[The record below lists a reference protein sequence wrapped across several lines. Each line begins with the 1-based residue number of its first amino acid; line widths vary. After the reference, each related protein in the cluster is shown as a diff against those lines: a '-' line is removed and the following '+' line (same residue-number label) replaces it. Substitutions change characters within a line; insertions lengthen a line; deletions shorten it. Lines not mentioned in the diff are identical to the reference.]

1 MMNSKMIKSIS
12 IKIRSLCL
20 PLALVMATSSVHAQI
35 NTVAAVTSLSDNSEY
50 NQFVAKYGDDLDAE
64 MYREFSLPDLNF
76 DEVQLAESILERVY
90 NLYPIAFYNYAFD
103 QDVAGI
109 TKQYETYSQALN
121 TGDLADEEKIMAQCL
136 TYANQP
142 SRYKRFAQYFAYE
155 YVDDHSIAEVQ
166 DGITMLNHFFIDDLV
181 MASQIGDVNDLDSD
195 FDYKLKQQ
203 GLEGAYEDF
212 LNSADYKELKELTN
226 LKVGE
231 RSGEPVMP
239 LFIYANYMTC
249 GYLTRGIMQKRI
261 N

>member
-1 MMNSKMIKSIS
+1 MMCSKMIKSIS
-12 IKIRSLCL
+12 IKIRLLFLSLV
-20 PLALVMATSSVHAQI
+20 LVMATSSAHAQI
-35 NTVAAVTSLSDNSEY
+35 NTVAAVTTLSDNSEY

-64 MYREFSLPDLNF
+64 MYSEFSLPDLSF
-76 DEVQLAESILERVY
+76 DEAQLAESILDRIY

-109 TKQYETYSQALN
+109 TEQYDTYSQALS
-121 TGDLADEEKIMAQCL
+121 TGDLEDEEKMMAQCL

-155 YVDDHSIAEVQ
+155 YVDDHSIEEVK

-181 MASQIGDVNDLDSD
+181 MASQIGDINDLDSD
-195 FDYKLKQQ
+195 FNYKLKQQ
-203 GLEGAYEDF
+203 GLEDAYEDF
-212 LNSADYKELKELTN
+212 LNSADYKEIKELTN
-226 LKVGE
+226 LRVGE

-249 GYLTRGIMQKRI
+249 GYLARGIMHKRI